1 MKRWTD
7 GFNVVQYA
15 VSLRVI
21 HTNYDAVKTSRNT
34 HSMLHDTTQRSVQQL
49 TNFRETDDQRYSRVT
64 GQFVAIKC
72 NMPLVNDS
80 ALATEITLK
89 YL

>member
-1 MKRWTD
+1 M
-7 GFNVVQYA
+7 
-15 VSLRVI
+15 I
-21 HTNYDAVKTSRNT
+21 HRNYDAVKTSSIA
-34 HSMLHDTTQRSVQQL
+34 HSMLHETTQHNVQQL

>member
-1 MKRWTD
+1 ML
-7 GFNVVQYA
+7 YE
-15 VSLRVI
+15 
-21 HTNYDAVKTSRNT
+21 TSQHN
-34 HSMLHDTTQRSVQQL
+34 VQQL
-49 TNFRETDDQRYSRVT
+49 TNFRQNDDQRCSRVT

-89 YL
+89 HL